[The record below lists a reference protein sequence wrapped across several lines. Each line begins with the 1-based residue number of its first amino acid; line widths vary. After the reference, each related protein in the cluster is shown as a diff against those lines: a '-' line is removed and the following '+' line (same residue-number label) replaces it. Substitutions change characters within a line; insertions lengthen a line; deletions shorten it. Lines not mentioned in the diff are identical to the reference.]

1 MNCFGLEF
9 DFLIHSPDQY
19 DQSSVLIGSCK
30 DHWRVLETLMM
41 SMALEKSRS

>member
-1 MNCFGLEF
+1 MNFFGLEF
-9 DFLIHSPDQY
+9 DFLIHSLDRY

-41 SMALEKSRS
+41 SIALEKSRS